1 MDYVTGGGLDA
12 QLGNVM
18 SDLCAARTAA
28 RIGQCRESR
37 AARAR
42 DAPKKLCFGGQVAK
56 RRRSRPQGPARGVD
70 AFDEAGLQPE
80 DALTK

>member
-12 QLGNVM
+12 QLGDVM

-42 DAPKKLCFGGQVAK
+42 E
-56 RRRSRPQGPARGVD
+56 RGVD
-70 AFDEAGLQPE
+70 AFDEAGLPPE